1 MQSKNLTNKKVLVS
15 LQYQNQ
21 AIRALIRSQS
31 HKKSSCYMPNFNFFK
46 SIFIYFCTTNS
57 FLTMPHISIIAA
69 VTSNNAI
76 GKDNDLLCHLPGDLQ
91 RFKRLTLHHT
101 VIMGHKTFLSLPNG
115 ALPNRKNIVL
125 SKTVQEIP
133 NCIVMGSLEEALES
147 CKNEDEV
154 FIIGG
159 GMLYRQTLPLA
170 DRLYLTHINA
180 SLDGDTFFPEVNYS
194 QWTETAHEDLN
205 SGEKCPCSYS
215 FVNYER
221 KCN

>member
-1 MQSKNLTNKKVLVS
+1 
-15 LQYQNQ
+15 
-21 AIRALIRSQS
+21 
-31 HKKSSCYMPNFNFFK
+31 MPRFNFFK
-46 SIFIYFCTTNS
+46 SIFIYFCTTNWI
-57 FLTMPHISIIAA
+57 LIMPHISIIAA
-69 VTSNNAI
+69 VASNNAI
-76 GKDNDLLCHLPGDLQ
+76 GKDNTLLCHLPGDLQ

-125 SKTVQEIP
+125 SKTVWEIP
-133 NCIVMGSLEEALES
+133 NCIVKESLEEALES
-147 CKNEDEV
+147 CKDEDEV

-159 GMLYRQTLPLA
+159 GMLYKQALPLA

-180 SLDGDTFFPEVNYS
+180 SLDGDTFFPLVDYS
-194 QWTETAHEDLN
+194 QWTETMREDLN
-205 SGEKCPCSYS
+205 SGEKCPHPYS